1 MIMTPRQLENKI
13 FCFKD
18 GKNKKRNLSKLL
30 KSIVKGL
37 SYFNYVDEDFLPT
50 FKQF

>member
-1 MIMTPRQLENKI
+1 MTPRQLENKI

-18 GKNKKRNLSKLL
+18 DKNKKRNLSKLL

-37 SYFNYVDEDFLPT
+37 SYVNYVDEDFLPT